1 MPARVTRIRI
11 FVEEGGQQLAA
22 EEVREVILE
31 QSGDG
36 ISASGAPFPSGV
48 TKNPLTMYDTG
59 RMQDDDVVVTPG
71 QIEYFA
77 PYASIVQGQYNWAGV
92 SPQYMTEV
100 DRRLQTTAF
109 TQYVKSESLG
119 T

>member
-1 MPARVTRIRI
+1 MPARVTRIRLY
-11 FVEEGGQQLAA
+11 VEEGGQQLAA
-22 EEVREVILE
+22 EEVREVILL
-31 QSGDG
+31 QSGAG
-36 ISASGAPFPSGV
+36 ISASGARFPAGV

-71 QIEYFA
+71 QIEYYA
-77 PYASIVQGQYNWAGV
+77 PYARIVDERYDWAGV

-109 TQYVKSESLG
+109 TRYVKAETL
-119 T
+119 

>member
-11 FVEEGGQQLAA
+11 FVEEQGQEMAA
-22 EEVREVILE
+22 EVVHDVILK

-36 ISASGAPFPSGV
+36 IAADGSPFPSGV

-59 RMQDDDVVVTPG
+59 RMQDDDVAITPG
-71 QIEYFA
+71 RIEYFA
-77 PYASIVQGQYNWAGV
+77 PYASIVESKYQWAGV
-92 SPQYMTEV
+92 SPQYMSEV
-100 DRRLQTTAF
+100 DRQLQTAAF
-109 TQYVKSESLG
+109 TQFVKSE